1 MKEKVIEHESK
12 LGAGDKGHIDLNL
25 TSSLGPGISPG
36 ANVGFPEQLKGTV
49 GREAESSWRLT
60 LALVWLSLVRL

>member
-1 MKEKVIEHESK
+1 MYKGKVHK
-12 LGAGDKGHIDLNL
+12 DLNL
-25 TSSLGPGISPG
+25 TSSPGPGISPG
-36 ANVGFPEQLKGTV
+36 AKVGFPEQLKGTL